1 MEIQARSLV
10 LFFATLAA
18 SAFWLGYS
26 WGGDGGGDFP
36 PVTHKLTRDE
46 CGSCHM
52 AYPAGLLPARSWV
65 RMMGTLDKHFGED
78 ASLPPAEVQ
87 EITRYLTANAAD
99 NPQATLRMRR
109 IASGIARAAAPL
121 RFTETPYFG
130 YVHDEVPSYVWKRAK
145 IGSKANCIACHTR
158 ADSGSFDERE
168 IKIPK
173 D

>member
-1 MEIQARSLV
+1 
-10 LFFATLAA
+10 
-18 SAFWLGYS
+18 
-26 WGGDGGGDFP
+26 
-36 PVTHKLTRDE
+36 
-46 CGSCHM
+46 
-52 AYPAGLLPARSWV
+52 
-65 RMMGTLDKHFGED
+65 MMGTLDKHFGED